1 MFLDSTIV
9 LYGSAL
15 ALIWVSYLVI
25 TRRNEKRNISIKAA
39 AIEAGLT
46 EPMSLHPAVNT
57 LTCLGCGTCTKAC
70 PEGDVLGLIG
80 GKAELIEP
88 TNCIGHGACAKACPT
103 GSINL
108 VFGTATRGVDLPQVG
123 SDFQTNVPGIF
134 VAGELGGMGLIRNAV
149 EQGHQAVDAIKNRG
163 RGGATGQL
171 DLVIIGAGPAG
182 LAAALAAK
190 LHNLSYVVIEQDD
203 LGGTVFKYPRG
214 KIVMTAPVELPIV
227 GSVNFRE
234 TSKEALL
241 KFWRGVESSQQLN
254 MKYGTH
260 VDRIER
266 DGCGFVI
273 HSNRGSQRC
282 NSVLLAIGR
291 RGTPRKLGV
300 EGEDQSKVVYQ
311 FIDAEQ
317 YRGRHVLVV
326 GGGDSAL
333 EAAGSI
339 AEQPGTTVTL
349 SYRGEAFSRAR
360 QRNRDRVSN
369 LSRKG
374 GLTVLM
380 PSNVLRITQDSV
392 DIARDGK
399 RITLRNDTVII
410 CAGGVLPT
418 EFLKQTGILMETKY
432 GTV

>member
-1 MFLDSTIV
+1 MFLNSTIA
-9 LYGSAL
+9 LYGSAM
-15 ALIWVSYLVI
+15 ALIWAGYLAAG
-25 TRRNEKRNISIKAA
+25 RRREKHNISIKAA

-46 EPMSLHPAVNT
+46 EPMSLHPVVNT
-57 LTCLGCGTCTKAC
+57 LTCLGCGACTKAC
-70 PEGDVLGLIG
+70 PEGDILGLIG
-80 GKAELIEP
+80 GKSELIEP
-88 TNCIGHGACAKACPT
+88 TNCIGHGACATSCPT
-103 GSINL
+103 GSITL
-108 VFGTATRGVDLPQVG
+108 VFGTATRGVDLPQMG
-123 SDFQTNVPGIF
+123 PDFQTNVPGIF

-149 EQGHQAVDAIKNRG
+149 EQGRQAVDAIKNRG
-163 RGGATGQL
+163 STGVAGQL

-190 LHNLSYVVIEQDD
+190 QHNLSYVVIEQDD

-234 TSKEALL
+234 TNKETLL
-241 KFWRGVESSQQLN
+241 EFWRKVESSQQLN
-254 MKYGTH
+254 MRYGTH

-266 DGCGFVI
+266 DASGFVV
-273 HSNRGSQRC
+273 HSSHGAQRC
-282 NSVLLAIGR
+282 NSVLMAIGR
-291 RGTPRKLGV
+291 RGTPKKLGV
-300 EGEDQSKVVYQ
+300 EGEDRSKVVYQ

-317 YRGRHVLVV
+317 YRGRHVLIV

-360 QRNRDRVSN
+360 QKNRERVSR
-369 LSRKG
+369 LAQKG
-374 GLTVLM
+374 RLQVLM
-380 PSNVLRITQDSV
+380 SSNVLRITRDSA
-392 DIARDGK
+392 DIAREGK
-399 RITLRNDTVII
+399 CITLRNDAMII